1 MEGHFAGAL
10 KFALGSLGGVKTPG
24 SYLGGSAFELKKCI
38 ATLDRYDK
46 GGVKHA
52 VRILSQM
59 KTFEIFSLYIYTIN
73 DKTWCVCGPS
83 CFVWP
88 WSSQ

>member
-10 KFALGSLGGVKTPG
+10 KFALGSVGGVKTPG
-24 SYLGGSAFELKKCI
+24 SYLGGSSFELKKCI

-59 KTFEIFSLYIYTIN
+59 KTFEIFSLYIYIYH
-73 DKTWCVCGPS
+73 
-83 CFVWP
+83 
-88 WSSQ
+88 